1 MPLRTSMTRPI
12 VILAWLLGFVALD
25 LYVNLVPRLVG
36 MAVPVWLAYVAGFF
50 ALAFLVCRHGLGLTR
65 VAPLGL
71 DRPAGWSRGLWV
83 GFAIGFG
90 IWALKNLVFLAMG
103 KFEVAGWREAAFAL
117 PLLAKALFAMFLASA
132 INDLMIRG
140 YGLAFCRRFGLM
152 RWYVPLAVLVY
163 ALDDSWNEGIDAGNL
178 LFSAILGLSLAWSVF
193 RTGML
198 WMSIG
203 IHWGGNVCY
212 RFMAGF
218 DGTGIPRLQH
228 VVEGARFDYAA
239 LAVTAMMFPVV
250 MLAARWLD
258 QGGQPAAAPATRSV
272 A

>member
-1 MPLRTSMTRPI
+1 MTRPLA
-12 VILAWLLGFVALD
+12 ILAWLLGFVALD

-36 MAVPVWLAYVAGFF
+36 VAVPVWLAYVAGFF
-50 ALAFLVCRHGLGLTR
+50 VLVFLVCRYGLGLT
-65 VAPLGL
+65 ATAQLGVG
-71 DRPAGWSRGLWV
+71 RQAGWSRALGM

-103 KFEVAGWREAAFAL
+103 KFDVVGWRDAAFAL

-140 YGLAFCRRFGLM
+140 YGLAFCRRLALM
-152 RWYVPLAVLVY
+152 RWYVPLTVLVY

-178 LFSAILGLSLAWSVF
+178 LFSAILGLSLAWSVL
-193 RTGML
+193 RTGAL

-212 RFMAGF
+212 RLMAGF
-218 DGTGIPRLQH
+218 DGEGVPRLEH
-228 VVEGARFDYAA
+228 VVDGARFEYAA
-239 LAVTAMMFPVV
+239 MAVTALMFPLV
-250 MLAARWLD
+250 MLAVRHT
-258 QGGQPAAAPATRSV
+258 GPREPVAAPPR
-272 A
+272 